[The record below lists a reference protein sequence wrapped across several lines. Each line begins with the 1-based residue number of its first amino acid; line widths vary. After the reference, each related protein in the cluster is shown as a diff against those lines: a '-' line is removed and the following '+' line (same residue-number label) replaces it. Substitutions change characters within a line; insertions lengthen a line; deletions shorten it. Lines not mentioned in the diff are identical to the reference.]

1 MSLATCYIFIAISY
15 IQEKSSE
22 NIEGNERIMST
33 FPESNASL
41 TSQHTEQRQFVSAP
55 STETPAVITH
65 DLVRTFG
72 QKVAVNRLNL
82 TVQRGEFYG
91 FLGPNGAGKST
102 TIKMLTGLLRPTSG
116 HVVVGGVDVWRDPLQ
131 ARALMGVLPEYLNLY
146 ERLTGREFLTFAGH
160 MYGVASADIQRRS
173 EQLLQVLTLADDAD
187 KLVVDYSVGMRKKI
201 ALAAAIMHRPQ
212 VLFLDEPFEGIDPVS
227 SRVIRDILHDLT
239 QRGTTVFFSSHIMEV
254 VERLSTRVGIINQ
267 GVLVAEG
274 TLQELR
280 ERASGQDKDATLE
293 DIFLNVIGVQNES
306 HNLGWLE

>member
-1 MSLATCYIFIAISY
+1 
-15 IQEKSSE
+15 
-22 NIEGNERIMST
+22 MST

-41 TSQHTEQRQFVSAP
+41 TGQQTEQRQFASAP
-55 STETPAVITH
+55 SAGTPAVITH

-116 HVVVGGVDVWRDPLQ
+116 SVFVGGIDVWRDPLQ

-160 MYGVASADIQRRS
+160 MYGVSSSDIQRRS

-187 KLVVDYSVGMRKKI
+187 KLVVDYSVGMRKKV

>member
-1 MSLATCYIFIAISY
+1 MT
-15 IQEKSSE
+15 
-22 NIEGNERIMST
+22 T
-33 FPESNASL
+33 FPESNTSHTGQQVERRQSIPAFVPAS
-41 TSQHTEQRQFVSAP
+41 
-55 STETPAVITH
+55 ETGTAAVITH
-65 DLVRTFG
+65 NLVRTFG
-72 QKVAVNRLNL
+72 QKVAVNHLNL

-116 HVVVGGVDVWRDPLQ
+116 TVFVGGVDVWRDPLQ

-146 ERLTGREFLTFAGH
+146 ERLTGREFLIFAGH
-160 MYGVASADIQRRS
+160 MYGVSTADIQRRS

-293 DIFLNVIGVQNES
+293 DIFLNVIGVQNEN
-306 HNLGWLE
+306 HNLSWLE

>member
-1 MSLATCYIFIAISY
+1 
-15 IQEKSSE
+15 
-22 NIEGNERIMST
+22 MST
-33 FPESNASL
+33 SPEYNTSL
-41 TSQHTEQRQFVSAP
+41 TNQQTELQVQQQPEITSVP
-55 STETPAVITH
+55 ETGTPAVVTH
-65 DLVRTFG
+65 DLVRAFG
-72 QKVAVNRLNL
+72 QKVAVNHLNL
-82 TVQRGEFYG
+82 NVQRGEFYG

-116 HVVVGGVDVWRDPLQ
+116 RVVVGGVDVWRDPLQ

-160 MYGVASADIQRRS
+160 MYGVATTDIKRRS

-187 KLVVDYSVGMRKKI
+187 KLIVDYSVGMRKKI

-254 VERLSTRVGIINQ
+254 VERLSSRVGIINQ

-280 ERASGQDKDATLE
+280 QRASGQDKDATLE

-306 HNLGWLE
+306 HNLSWLE